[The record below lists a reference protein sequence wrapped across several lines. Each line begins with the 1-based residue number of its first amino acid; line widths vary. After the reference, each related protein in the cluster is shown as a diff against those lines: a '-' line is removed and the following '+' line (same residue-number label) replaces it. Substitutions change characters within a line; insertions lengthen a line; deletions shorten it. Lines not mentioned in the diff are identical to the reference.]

1 MWKTQKQPV
10 NKPCF
15 SPHSLWKVIGSFPQ
29 AKQAGIFQT
38 FLHSHSI
45 HIPQGLWI
53 ESQAVIDVG
62 CDVFQCLLHFGIAAC
77 NPLLYLTDAVHNGGM
92 ILIQLLADIGKT

>member
-29 AKQAGIFQT
+29 AKQAGIFQS
-38 FLHSHSI
+38 FLHSNSI

-62 CDVFQCLLHFGIAAC
+62 CDVFQRLLHFGIA
-77 NPLLYLTDAVHNGGM
+77 V
-92 ILIQLLADIGKT
+92 